1 MIGRRPWQERSV
13 PNTPFFV
20 LGCPR
25 SGTSWLGA
33 VLDAHPRLRCGMELD
48 LLSAFQQV
56 ARARTVHGSPE
67 RAKGGP
73 TVLRGGANQ
82 LAAMHLHD
90 IARWE
95 LAESGKPRFGDKTP
109 SYALNMELLSAVF
122 AGCQFIHIIRDGRDN
137 VSSLLQN
144 ESTQRHWRT
153 EDWVPRTV
161 EAAARYWLEHVRRAQ
176 AAGAKLEPGRYAEV
190 RYEALMGD
198 PIGEGRRLLRF
209 LGEDDDPAVDAQ
221 LRTAERKSPRW
232 HERLSP
238 AELRRFHL
246 VPGVNALCEA
256 LGYALYTT
264 PDPGPAFAAAAVA
277 QAEAAAAAG
286 DDRAAVEIIEQAAAA
301 GADSAG
307 MWATLAR
314 AEQRRGR
321 PAVAAQLR
329 VRVLR
334 NHPLDP
340 TVCAELLAQT
350 DRPEAVFGLTA
361 ALAGGV
367 GRLRTQ
373 IQALLQARGL
383 DPAGARALALALPEP
398 KRPHPGDHALA
409 PLHRLRV
416 ALRSDDHASM
426 QRLVP
431 EAVPLCR
438 DPATALEA
446 QTLLAEVGR
455 VRADPAWLRHTLQL
469 AGAGRLDA
477 LLQLASAQTSGAG
490 VDALTAALQRI
501 ELPAAREGVSAA
513 LRARGL
519 DDDTTNALTGRL
531 GQQRAA
537 WLQP

>member
-1 MIGRRPWQERSV
+1 MSGV
-13 PNTPFFV
+13 PFFV

-56 ARARTVHGSPE
+56 ARARAVHGSPE
-67 RAKGGP
+67 RARGGP

-90 IARWE
+90 IVRWE

-109 SYALNMELLSAVF
+109 SYALNMEVLTATF
-122 AGCQFIHIIRDGRDN
+122 AGCQFIHILRDGRDN
-137 VSSLLQN
+137 VSSLLQS
-144 ESTQRHWRT
+144 EASQRHWRT
-153 EDWVPRTV
+153 EDWVPRSV

-176 AAGAKLEPGRYAEV
+176 ASGAALGPGRYVEV
-190 RYEALMGD
+190 RYEALMES
-198 PIGEGRRLLRF
+198 PLAEGRRLLRF
-209 LGEDDDPAVDAQ
+209 LGEDDAPAVDAQ
-221 LRTAERKSPRW
+221 LQTAQRKSPRW

-246 VPGVNALCEA
+246 VPGVDALCAA
-256 LGYALYTT
+256 LGYPLYTT
-264 PDPGPAFAAAAVA
+264 PDPGPAAAAAAVTH
-277 QAEAAAAAG
+277 AEAAAAAG
-286 DDRAAVEIIEQAAAA
+286 DDRAAVEIIEQGAAQ

-334 NHPLDP
+334 NFPFDP
-340 TVCAELLAQT
+340 AVCAELLAQA
-350 DRPEAVFGLTA
+350 DLPEAVFGLTA

-367 GRLRTQ
+367 GRLRPA
-373 IQALLQARGL
+373 IESFLVARGL
-383 DPAGARALALALPEP
+383 DPAGARALAHGLPEP
-398 KRPHPGDHALA
+398 KRPQPGDHALA

-416 ALRSDDHASM
+416 ALRTDDHAAM
-426 QRLVP
+426 QRLLP
-431 EAVPLCR
+431 EAVALCR
-438 DPATALEA
+438 DPRTAHEA
-446 QTLLAEVGR
+446 QVLLTEVGR
-455 VRADPAWLRHTLQL
+455 VRGDPGWLRHALQL

-477 LLQLASAQTSGAG
+477 LLQLAGAQTSSAGA
-490 VDALTAALQRI
+490 DALTATLQRI
-501 ELPAAREGVSAA
+501 ELPAAREGVAAA

-519 DDDTTNALTGRL
+519 DDDVSNALTVRL
-531 GQQRAA
+531 ANQRAA

>member
-1 MIGRRPWQERSV
+1 MADI
-13 PNTPFFV
+13 PFFV

-48 LLSAFQQV
+48 LLNAFQQV
-56 ARARTVHGSPE
+56 ARARAVHGSPE

-73 TVLRGGANQ
+73 AVMRGGANQ

-90 IARWE
+90 IVRWE

-109 SYALNMELLSAVF
+109 SYALNMDILTAVF

-137 VSSLLQN
+137 VSSLLQS
-144 ESTQRHWRT
+144 ESTRRHWRT

-161 EAAARYWLEHVRRAQ
+161 EAAARYWIEHVRRAQ
-176 AAGAKLEPGRYAEV
+176 ASAATLEPGRYAEV
-190 RYEALMGD
+190 RYEALMQD
-198 PIGEGRRLLRF
+198 PLAEGRRLLRF
-209 LGEDDDPAVDAQ
+209 LGEDDAPEVDAQ
-221 LRTAERKSPRW
+221 LQTAQRKSPRW

-256 LGYALYTT
+256 LGYPLYTT
-264 PDPGPAFAAAAVA
+264 PDPGPAAAAAAVT

-286 DDRAAVEIIEQAAAA
+286 DDRAAVEIIEQAASQ

-307 MWATLAR
+307 MWATFAR

-334 NHPLDP
+334 NFPFNP
-340 TVCAELLAQT
+340 AVCAELLAQA
-350 DRPEAVFGLTA
+350 DLPEAVFGLTA

-367 GRLRTQ
+367 GRVRPAIEAFLV
-373 IQALLQARGL
+373 ARGL
-383 DPAGARALALALPEP
+383 DPAGARALAQGLPEP
-398 KRPHPGDHALA
+398 KRPQPGDHALA

-416 ALRSDDHASM
+416 ALRTDDHAAM
-426 QRLVP
+426 QRMVNDVI
-431 EAVPLCR
+431 ALCR
-438 DPATALEA
+438 APETALEA
-446 QTLLAEVGR
+446 QALLSEVGR
-455 VRADPAWLRHTLQL
+455 VRGDPSWLRHALQL
-469 AGAGRLDA
+469 AGAGRIDA
-477 LLQLASAQTSGAG
+477 LLQLAGAQSSSAGA
-490 VDALTAALQRI
+490 DALTAALRRV
-501 ELPAAREGVSAA
+501 ELPAAREGVAAA

-519 DDDTTNALTGRL
+519 DDDTTNALTVRL
-531 GQQRAA
+531 GNQRAA
-537 WLQP
+537 WVQP